1 MASPTPTAAP
11 SAAPARKG
19 GKKPLILAA
28 IGLLLAGGGVVGYRE
43 FAKRKELEHAAEAEE
58 EKKKPVVVDPGVV
71 DLEPFVVRLAD
82 PAGDRYFR
90 LRVEIVLDQKVIAKR
105 ADAGLGQVKLVDLVL
120 ELLAKKRASQLVT
133 VEGKEGLREELR
145 AAVTKLFGEEPLY
158 DAAVDPAPA
167 AVLDVFFT
175 EFLVQ

>member
-1 MASPTPTAAP
+1 MSTAAQ
-11 SAAPARKG
+11 AAPPPAPPKKG
-19 GKKPLILAA
+19 SKKLVILAA
-28 IGLLLAGGGVVGYRE
+28 VGLMLTGGGVVGYTRY
-43 FAKRKELEHAAEAEE
+43 AKGKAEHAAQAEPV
-58 EKKKPVVVDPGVV
+58 KPPLVVDPGVV

-90 LRVEIVLDQKVIAKR
+90 LNVQVVLDQKVIAKR

-120 ELLAKKRASQLVT
+120 EILSKKRARELVT
-133 VEGKEGLREELR
+133 VEGKEALREELR
-145 AAVTKLFGEEPLY
+145 TAVTALFTEEPLY

-167 AVLDVFFT
+167 SVIDVFFT